1 MCGCY
6 ASCTMHDVLC
16 AMHCALCAAQATA
29 GDYVCT
35 LPAAQD
41 SALTMG
47 ERERALL
54 RPLLAPPYA
63 TLPLYLSTSLPLY
76 LSTSLPLCRS
86 TSLPHSFSVEE

>member
-1 MCGCY
+1 
-6 ASCTMHDVLC
+6 MHDVLC
-16 AMHCALCAAQATA
+16 AMHRALCVAQATA

-63 TLPLYLSTSLPLY
+63 TLPLYLFTSLPLY
-76 LSTSLPLCRS
+76 LSAALPRYRTLSAWRS
-86 TSLPHSFSVEE
+86 APSPL